1 MKKLLTGIALAAATA
16 CMSVSVL
23 GATFSDV
30 EDTPYSWAQPYIEEM
45 AEQKLISGYEDGTF
59 KPGKTVS
66 RIETISLFARAM
78 GSREDIN
85 AKTLSIAM
93 EKYADVIDGFELN
106 FGAEDVA
113 YMLYRGVLTEAEA
126 TAYLKDDAKNE
137 PMKRFE
143 AATIITKAMGAEA
156 EAKRNLVMDLEY
168 TDVSEIPSSAKK
180 YVYYVTEKEIMSGMG
195 DNTFSPNTDVLRSQ
209 IAVMLSNT
217 VGKMELSVNS
227 VKINAIDTDSM
238 QLTAVDDG
246 DEEYKLSY
254 TEDSAFF
261 IEGEKSQAKQ
271 IPEGVRAIVALV
283 GDEVMYVDIHSTVPD
298 QVIEA
303 MYVSYQ
309 SVEGKISITVRD
321 AKTKDNVSYPVN
333 SSSLKV
339 VKAGNNATIRDIKEG
354 DFVTVTL
361 TEGEVVRIEA
371 INKDEVIR
379 NAVIEAIDHT
389 SDAPTITISHADEA
403 YDGKVFVIGNNVEV
417 IKDGNVT
424 DMNSVYR
431 GDNASITL
439 EYGELAKI
447 VATGNRKTVE
457 GTIREIKIAENP
469 AITVMVNG
477 SEVTYDVTKD
487 IKITVN
493 GEDAD
498 LYAFRVGDKV
508 TLTTESEAVI
518 KIASTS
524 TITTSGNA
532 TGTVTSVNNSYKFIK
547 LLVTDASG
555 ASYEETIYCKDNKT
569 TFITAQGQSKAF
581 KDIVAGSVISAYGTI
596 TNGAFEATSVIIVS
610 DAK

>member
-1 MKKLLTGIALAAATA
+1 
-16 CMSVSVL
+16 
-23 GATFSDV
+23 
-30 EDTPYSWAQPYIEEM
+30 
-45 AEQKLISGYEDGTF
+45 
-59 KPGKTVS
+59 
-66 RIETISLFARAM
+66 
-78 GSREDIN
+78 
-85 AKTLSIAM
+85 
-93 EKYADVIDGFELN
+93 
-106 FGAEDVA
+106 
-113 YMLYRGVLTEAEA
+113 
-126 TAYLKDDAKNE
+126 
-137 PMKRFE
+137 
-143 AATIITKAMGAEA
+143 
-156 EAKRNLVMDLEY
+156 
-168 TDVSEIPSSAKK
+168 
-180 YVYYVTEKEIMSGMG
+180 
-195 DNTFSPNTDVLRSQ
+195 
-209 IAVMLSNT
+209 
-217 VGKMELSVNS
+217 
-227 VKINAIDTDSM
+227 
-238 QLTAVDDG
+238 
-246 DEEYKLSY
+246 
-254 TEDSAFF
+254 
-261 IEGEKSQAKQ
+261 
-271 IPEGVRAIVALV
+271 
-283 GDEVMYVDIHSTVPD
+283 
-298 QVIEA
+298 
-303 MYVSYQ
+303 
-309 SVEGKISITVRD
+309 
-321 AKTKDNVSYPVN
+321 VN

-339 VKAGNNATIRDIKEG
+339 VKAGNDVTIRDIKEG

-389 SDAPTITISHADEA
+389 GDTPTITISHPDEV
-403 YDGKVFVIGNNVEV
+403 YNGKVFVIGNNVEV

-457 GTIREIKIAENP
+457 GTIREIKIAERP
-469 AITVMVNG
+469 AITVLVNG
-477 SEVTYDVTKD
+477 EEVTYDVTKD

-493 GEDAD
+493 GEDSD

-555 ASYEETIYCKDNKT
+555 ASYEETVYCKDNKT